1 MSVLY
6 LLAVYAAVF
15 VICEWS
21 GRQLARHY
29 QDGREVAAV
38 VAIGSSVLGSL
49 MLMTRLGFME
59 NTLLM
64 AGLVA
69 AGGGGLL
76 AGYMRSDRAL

>member
-6 LLAVYAAVF
+6 LLAVYAVVFAV
-15 VICEWS
+15 CEWS

-38 VAIGSSVLGSL
+38 VAIGSGVLGSL
-49 MLMTRLGFME
+49 ALMTRLGYLE
-59 NTLLM
+59 NALLM

-69 AGGGGLL
+69 AAGGGLF
-76 AGYMRSDRAL
+76 AGYMRSDRAT